1 MARMIAIG
9 GQDFGRIIENDYF
22 YIDKSD
28 FIKDWWENGDAVTL
42 IARPRRFGKTLI
54 MDMLYKFFS
63 IRQEGDGGLFKNLN
77 IWREEKYKSL
87 QGTYPVIFMSF
98 ADIKCN
104 NYREAFLAIC
114 RLIAREY
121 KKHIF
126 LTEDEKLPEVCKNQF
141 YRVMNG
147 NADIG
152 EMRTSLNQ
160 LSEYLCHYYGKKV
173 ILLLDEYDTPM
184 QEAYL
189 HGYWEELTGFL
200 RGFFNSTFKTNP
212 YLERAIMTGITRVSK
227 ESFFS
232 ELNNLTV
239 AGVTSRQYETAFGF
253 TEEEVYQAMKE
264 YGLEDQVQDVK
275 LWYDG
280 FKFGNQDNIYN
291 PWSIANFLKFR
302 ELKPY
307 WANTSSNQLAGELIQ
322 KGSADMKVVMEG
334 LLRGETFWTAIDEQI
349 AFQELDGGDEEV
361 WSLLLASGYLKV
373 VGYEVL
379 KLEFG
384 DWDEK
389 YELSFTNLETRITF
403 RKLIH
408 GWFANKRYGYN
419 DFMKALLAGD
429 LDFMNIYLNQ
439 VVLRTVSHFDSG
451 TKPSEQAEPER
462 FYHGLVLGMI
472 VDLDSRYV
480 VTSNRESGFGRYDVL
495 LEPRDRRDDGII
507 FEFKVFYPKR
517 DADLQAA
524 ADAAVR
530 QILDKKYADVLRA
543 KGVPKEK
550 IRIYGFAF
558 QGKQVLIEG
567 GYLSEQ

>member
-9 GQDFGRIIENDYF
+9 GQDFGKIIENDYF

-87 QGTYPVIFMSF
+87 QGTYPVILMSF

-189 HGYWEELTGFL
+189 HGCWEELTGFL

-227 ESFFS
+227 ESFF
-232 ELNNLTV
+232 
-239 AGVTSRQYETAFGF
+239 
-253 TEEEVYQAMKE
+253 
-264 YGLEDQVQDVK
+264 
-275 LWYDG
+275 
-280 FKFGNQDNIYN
+280 
-291 PWSIANFLKFR
+291 FR
-302 ELKPY
+302 
-307 WANTSSNQLAGELIQ
+307 
-322 KGSADMKVVMEG
+322 
-334 LLRGETFWTAIDEQI
+334 
-349 AFQELDGGDEEV
+349 
-361 WSLLLASGYLKV
+361 
-373 VGYEVL
+373 
-379 KLEFG
+379 
-384 DWDEK
+384 
-389 YELSFTNLETRITF
+389 
-403 RKLIH
+403 
-408 GWFANKRYGYN
+408 
-419 DFMKALLAGD
+419 
-429 LDFMNIYLNQ
+429 
-439 VVLRTVSHFDSG
+439 
-451 TKPSEQAEPER
+451 AE
-462 FYHGLVLGMI
+462 
-472 VDLDSRYV
+472 
-480 VTSNRESGFGRYDVL
+480 
-495 LEPRDRRDDGII
+495 
-507 FEFKVFYPKR
+507 
-517 DADLQAA
+517 
-524 ADAAVR
+524 
-530 QILDKKYADVLRA
+530 
-543 KGVPKEK
+543 
-550 IRIYGFAF
+550 
-558 QGKQVLIEG
+558 
-567 GYLSEQ
+567 